1 MKSIPFSGIVLDTS
15 NPQDGQLTAM
25 CNLRHTTT
33 GSIEPTG
40 NPEKVYN
47 ITTEHGEPYREII
60 YIHKTGEYENW
71 ISFAGD
77 TLYFEATKI
86 NGVITP
92 VKQLDQGGLE
102 TDVVGRPFYSGVK
115 KINGVTS
122 IGNTLIF
129 ATESEGLI
137 YFLYS
142 LSENDEKSG
151 YNFVTIK
158 ESDINVSV
166 YSSCNIEEREYG
178 PFQMSGEIRQS
189 TRPPLTWFNPSGYN
203 TDEFVTRRIQEL
215 KNAGYLTND
224 IIVARW
230 AIKMYDNSYTYHSA
244 PILLMANSPL
254 EFKWVGSDETQGSNV
269 RDTYLKIKDY
279 TVSIKIDIPEIFYNS
294 DIYTGVDLF
303 ISVVKYYP
311 NIDVYQNNRLQKNEY
326 AEAFNKDIG
335 EDELSERIYQ
345 ASIFYKLSEYKF
357 EDFDKS
363 GNRYTKTD
371 NPLIGKTASEIS
383 DIFNN
388 LVQQQTLEDDNQ
400 IRTINIPNGI
410 YLYNNRIHSYNINTK
425 LYDGYPINM
434 FLSLEKN
441 KDKFIYQYYIKTY
454 IKTNLGDSVVV
465 KSEIFDERTAIP
477 ANYLSNYI
485 SYPDSRAYKMEIQI
499 IYIYNESFYSYQSEI
514 DLKPHDFLNLSYF
527 IPEEVPEKI
536 EIQGEEIQETPSI
549 PEQKNNIE
557 STPNKIKVS
566 ATDNPFVFPVE
577 QTYTV
582 GTGKIIGMAASTP
595 ALSQGQYGQFPL
607 YVFTDNGI
615 YMMQVGTGDVIYTNT
630 LPVSRDVCNNPDSII
645 PLDNAI
651 AFTTERKLLLL
662 SGYSVKSISTSL
674 EADYIPNPGRVYT
687 EPINNVLKEFD
698 IAYNYQF
705 EEIIIKAK
713 ESGTAFV
720 YDLRNKIWR
729 QREINAAY
737 FVSSYPETYAISED
751 DNVYNLSKEN
761 KPSQETKNIVIQT
774 APMYLGAIG
783 FKKIERAILR
793 AIISGNITVSV
804 YGSNDNVSFKKV
816 METKATGTSLIHDI
830 PIPRISSS
838 WRYFYVYIKGDIGF
852 KSFITRID
860 IQEKT
865 TFNTKLR

>member
-86 NGVITP
+86 NGVITS

-115 KINGVTS
+115 NITGISS
-122 IGNTLIF
+122 IGNTLIVSCDSGILYF
-129 ATESEGLI
+129 LFKMLTTSGKYQYKFISINEDDIKVLIEKTGEGQVNKQNLNFPYDLVVGGIGCNGETPYGEVYEPIATLKSEGKI
-137 YFLYS
+137 Q
-142 LSENDEKSG
+142 
-151 YNFVTIK
+151 
-158 ESDINVSV
+158 NVSL
-166 YSSCNIEEREYG
+166 I
-178 PFQMSGEIRQS
+178 
-189 TRPPLTWFNPSGYN
+189 
-203 TDEFVTRRIQEL
+203 
-215 KNAGYLTND
+215 
-224 IIVARW
+224 RW
-230 AIKMYDNSYTYHSA
+230 AVRMYDGTYILHSA
-244 PILLMANSPL
+244 PILFIKRDPITFLAYI
-254 EFKWVGSDETQGSNV
+254 SDSQNRYITAH
-269 RDTYLKIKDY
+269 YYYYKLKVYIYVNELLK
-279 TVSIKIDIPEIFYNS
+279 ES
-294 DIYTGVDLF
+294 DIYKG
-303 ISVVKYYP
+303 
-311 NIDVYQNNRLQKNEY
+311 ID
-326 AEAFNKDIG
+326 
-335 EDELSERIYQ
+335 
-345 ASIFYKLSEYKF
+345 IFM
-357 EDFDKS
+357 
-363 GNRYTKTD
+363 
-371 NPLIGKTASEIS
+371 SEIS
-383 DIFNN
+383 YYDDTDTYKKNLPLETETDLFYTDDKKLIERIFSNANFYRIAQYDFNSRIYPIEETLDLSDVLDNLQSQPELTDDSYSHNKTFAAKVFNYNSKLHIADIK
-388 LVQQQTLEDDNQ
+388 QSIYKGYPLEMF
-400 IRTINIPNGI
+400 ISYEGTEKTIDKYISTT
-410 YLYNNRIHSYNINTK
+410 YINTSAGEVRISREQDY
-425 LYDGYPINM
+425 LNNNQ
-434 FLSLEKN
+434 FVLLSPL
-441 KDKFIYQYYIKTY
+441 
-454 IKTNLGDSVVV
+454 L
-465 KSEIFDERTAIP
+465 
-477 ANYLSNYI
+477 
-485 SYPDSRAYKMEIQI
+485 SYPDSRAYKMDISI
-499 IYIYNESFYSYQSEI
+499 LYSEI
-514 DLKPHDFLNLSYF
+514 GGSGGTEYYLFKKSFQLKPHDFLNLAYYL
-527 IPEEVPEKI
+527 PDDKI
-536 EIQGEEIQETPSI
+536 EPIDITGDIISSSEIPTAPSD
-549 PEQKNNIE
+549 ENNIV
-557 STPNKIKVS
+557 SNPNKIKVS

-577 QTYTV
+577 QTYTIA
-582 GTGKIIGMAASTP
+582 TGKIIGMAASTP

-645 PLDNAI
+645 SLDSAI

-662 SGYSVKSISTSL
+662 SGYSVKSISDSL
-674 EADYIPNPGRVYT
+674 EAYYIPNPGSVYT
-687 EPINNVLKEFD
+687 EPIDNVLKEFD
-698 IAYNYQF
+698 IVYNYQF

-713 ESGTAFV
+713 ESETAFV
-720 YDLRNKIWR
+720 YDLRNKVWR